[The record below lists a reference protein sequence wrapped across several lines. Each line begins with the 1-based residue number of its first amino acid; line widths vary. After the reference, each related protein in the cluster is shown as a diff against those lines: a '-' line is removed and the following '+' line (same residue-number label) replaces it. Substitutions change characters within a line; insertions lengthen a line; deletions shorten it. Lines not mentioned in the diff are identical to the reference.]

1 MSMEE
6 TEKNA
11 VLYVDDE
18 KVNLELFRLNF
29 AKDYDVK
36 IALSAK
42 EGFSIIKES
51 NIDVIISDLRM
62 PVMNGIEFIKKI
74 KQEYPDKICI
84 ILSAFIEPDLM
95 LKSGD
100 KDLIFSYIPKPWKK
114 NDVKKVI
121 DQAINIV
128 KNEN

>member
-1 MSMEE
+1 MVEI
-6 TEKNA
+6 EKNT

-29 AKDYDVK
+29 ARDYDVK

-42 EGFSIIKES
+42 EGFSIMEEN
-51 NIDVIISDLRM
+51 NINVIISDLRM

-84 ILSAFIEPDLM
+84 ILSAFLEPELM
-95 LKSGD
+95 LKTDD
-100 KDLIFSYIPKPWKK
+100 KDLVFSYIPKPWKK
-114 NDVKKVI
+114 ADVKKVI
-121 DQAINIV
+121 DEAMSIV
-128 KNEN
+128 QNEN

>member
-1 MSMEE
+1 MEE
-6 TEKNA
+6 TEKNT

-36 IALSAK
+36 IATSAK
-42 EGFSIIKES
+42 EGFSIINE
-51 NIDVIISDLRM
+51 NDIDVIISDLRM
-62 PVMNGIEFIKKI
+62 PVMNGIEFIKQI
-74 KQEYPDKICI
+74 KEKYPDKICI

-95 LKSGD
+95 LKGGD

-114 NDVKKVI
+114 QDVKKVI
-121 DQAINIV
+121 DDAFSIV
-128 KNEN
+128 HNEN

>member
-1 MSMEE
+1 MED
-6 TEKNA
+6 TEKNT

-29 AKDYDVK
+29 ARDYDVK

-42 EGFSIIKES
+42 EGYSIMKEN

-95 LKSGD
+95 LKTGD

-114 NDVKKVI
+114 ADVKKVI
-121 DQAINIV
+121 DEAMSIV
-128 KNEN
+128 KSEN

>member
-1 MSMEE
+1 MND
-6 TEKNA
+6 TEKNT

-42 EGFSIIKES
+42 EGFSIIKEN

-62 PVMNGIEFIKKI
+62 PVMNGLEFIKKI
-74 KQEYPDKICI
+74 KNEYPDKICI
-84 ILSAFIEPDLM
+84 ILSAFIEPELM
-95 LKSGD
+95 LKTGD
-100 KDLIFSYIPKPWKK
+100 KDLIFNYIPKPWKK
-114 NDVKKVI
+114 SDVKKVI
-121 DQAINIV
+121 DEALSIV